1 MTIRPYTHPGEI
13 LVEEFVKP
21 YGLTQKQLCEKLN
34 VGIKTISE
42 IYNKKRAISPVMA
55 HKLANLFGTTA
66 EFWANAQCYYDLWKA
81 YEKEKESIDAVHK
94 IA

>member
-1 MTIRPYTHPGEI
+1 MEIRKSTHPGEI
-13 LVEEFVKP
+13 LLEEFVKP

-42 IYNKKRAISPVMA
+42 IYNKKRSISPVMA
-55 HKLANLFGTTA
+55 LKLSNLFGTTPD
-66 EFWANAQCYYDLWKA
+66 FWLNAQNAYDLYQA
-81 YEKEKESIDAVHK
+81 YEKQKEEIDKVEK